1 MQHKTINRLTDCHPL
16 AFLVI
21 IEATRQFSAEV
32 AASDPA
38 DYPPRGLVNPESW
51 IEAAKQI
58 QQALA

>member
-1 MQHKTINRLTDCHPL
+1 MQHKTIKRLTDCHPL
-16 AFLVI
+16 ALLVI

-51 IEAAKQI
+51 IEAAQEI
-58 QQALA
+58 QKALA

>member
-1 MQHKTINRLTDCHPL
+1 MQHKTIKRLTDCHPL

-32 AASDPA
+32 AASNPA